1 MLRAGVAIVL
11 SCLLGSSAW
20 AHTRLTYP
28 APRSPSDGLKIG
40 PCGGVPPGTPN
51 LIAVGSTIT
60 VVWNETI
67 DHPGYF
73 RIAWSPPGDQ
83 GFEQNVL
90 LDHIQDQVCTSPPCE
105 YRADVT
111 LPDQPC
117 QGCALQIIQFMGTAA
132 PYSPYFSCADVDL
145 VDPSEIPDAGVPLP
159 DAGASVG
166 DVDAG
171 APGGSDAGIG
181 GGGATGV
188 NGGCAAGGQ
197 GGGGALALLG
207 IALAVTRRRRRR

>member
-1 MLRAGVAIVL
+1 MLRAGVAIAL

-28 APRSPSDGLKIG
+28 VPRSPSDGLKTG

-90 LDHIQDQVCTSPPCE
+90 LDNIPDQVCTAPPCE

-111 LPDQPC
+111 LPDQKC

-145 VDPSEIPDAGVPLP
+145 VDASEIPDAGVPMP
-159 DAGASVG
+159 DAGASGG

-171 APGGSDAGIG
+171 PTDGSDAGIG
-181 GGGATGV
+181 GGAATGV
-188 NGGCAAGGQ
+188 GGCAAGGQ

-207 IALAVTRRRRRR
+207 LALVAIGRRRRR